1 MSTASVDD
9 VGRRAAPASELIRS
23 LVADVGLLVRRE
35 AELASIELKDKA
47 AKAGVAIGLM
57 AAGGVFAFFGVATLI
72 AAAVLA
78 LAIVLP
84 AWASAL
90 IVATVLFVAAVV
102 LALVG
107 RARMR
112 TATPLAPKR
121 SIAAAQEDI
130 AWMRHKTEQLK
141 TSE

>member
-1 MSTASVDD
+1 MSTASVDE
-9 VGRRAAPASELIRS
+9 VGRRSAPASELIRS
-23 LVADVGLLVRRE
+23 LVADVGLLIRRE

-47 AKAGVAIGLM
+47 AKAGAAIGLM
-57 AAGGVFAFFGVATLI
+57 VAGGVVAFFGVATLV
-72 AAAVLA
+72 AASVLA

-90 IVATVLFVAAVV
+90 IVAVALFVVAAV

-112 TATPLAPKR
+112 TATPLAPRR

-141 TSE
+141 AFE